1 MRLVFMGTP
10 EFAVP
15 SLRELIESP
24 HPVVGV
30 VTQPDRPSGRGLQVA
45 APSVKRLALEAGL
58 PLAQPADL
66 KEPGFHRQLIEWNA
80 DCFVVVAFRILPQEV
95 FELPPKG
102 TVNLHASLLPR
113 YRGAAPIQWAI
124 MRGETETGV
133 TTFFIERKVDA
144 GDWILQEKTSI
155 DPDETAGELHDRLAR
170 IGADCL
176 LKTVDLIAGGK
187 ADRTR
192 QEGVATPAPKILP
205 EHCRIDWR
213 RPAVEV
219 VNFIRGLS
227 PHPGAYTVWNGKRVK
242 LFKAGS
248 LSGEFSLTAPGTVV
262 RADEE
267 GLTVASGNGQV
278 IIRKIQ
284 LECGQAMTVGDF
296 LRGHCIV
303 SGTVLGATRAA

>member
-15 SLRELIESP
+15 SLRKLIESS
-24 HPVVGV
+24 HPVAGV
-30 VTQPDRPSGRGLQVA
+30 VTQPDRPSGRGLQVSTS
-45 APSVKRLALEAGL
+45 PVKRFALEAEL
-58 PLAQPADL
+58 PLVQPADL
-66 KEPGFHRQLIEWNA
+66 KDKGFHLRLKEWNA

-95 FELPPKG
+95 FDLPPKG

-124 MRGETETGV
+124 LRGETETGV
-133 TTFFIERKVDA
+133 TTFFIDRKVDT

-176 LKTVDLIAGGK
+176 LKTIDLIAEGK
-187 ADRTR
+187 AVRNR
-192 QEGVATPAPKILP
+192 QQGGATAAPKILP
-205 EHCRIDWR
+205 EHCRIDWG
-213 RPAVEV
+213 RPAAEV

-248 LSGEFSLTAPGTVV
+248 LSGEYTGAAPGTVV
-262 RADEE
+262 RADEA
-267 GLTVASGNGQV
+267 GLTIASGSGRV
-278 IIRKIQ
+278 IVRMIQ
-284 LECGQAMTVGDF
+284 LECGQAMAVGDF

-303 SGTVLGATRAA
+303 SGTVLGATLPA